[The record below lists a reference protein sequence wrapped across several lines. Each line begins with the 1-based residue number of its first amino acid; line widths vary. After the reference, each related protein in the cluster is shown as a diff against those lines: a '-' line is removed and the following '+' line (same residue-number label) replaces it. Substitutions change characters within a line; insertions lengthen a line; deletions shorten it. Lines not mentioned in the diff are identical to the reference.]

1 MKLVTCTHTDSHLR
15 AQLLRGEKSGFHV
28 HNTTRYHVLLFHQA
42 GLRITDAQITEIHQ
56 MIRFRIPISDIL

>member
-1 MKLVTCTHTDSHLR
+1 MKLVTSRHGFSLKGS
-15 AQLLRGEKSGFHV
+15 AVEGEKSGFHV
-28 HNTTRYHVLLFHQA
+28 HNTTHYHVLLFRQA